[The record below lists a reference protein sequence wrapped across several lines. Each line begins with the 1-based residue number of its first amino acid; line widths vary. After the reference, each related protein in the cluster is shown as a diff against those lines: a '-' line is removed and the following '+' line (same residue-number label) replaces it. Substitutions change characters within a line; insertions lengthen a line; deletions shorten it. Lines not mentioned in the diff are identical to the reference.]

1 MEAAKS
7 LATEILSNLGFQVDE
22 IPVGDG
28 RTADM
33 PLAELQAESYEWFLS
48 QRLSEFISKNGQ
60 REHVE
65 GDADRSTMRPHSATC
80 SQIAEQRFEHISSCT
95 HFPTS
100 VINVPRRGSQ
110 PGTAGSPVSDISP
123 LGASA

>member
-1 MEAAKS
+1 MGWSLIANASPREPELVALSLLAIGKALYLCNMFEHKCRYVLRMANLAAHLEVDPSAS
-7 LATEILSNLGFQVDE
+7 LT
-22 IPVGDG
+22 
-28 RTADM
+28 
-33 PLAELQAESYEWFLS
+33 
-48 QRLSEFISKNGQ
+48 
-60 REHVE
+60 
-65 GDADRSTMRPHSATC
+65 DAIAC